1 MIMINTDLADVDVD
15 PTGYEQVAIRPAV
28 YYGALIKHEYDNQ
41 RVTTNNGIKIRHKTR
56 DINSSKIVER
66 FIKGVPIEQP
76 LMLHRLLKEFR
87 AINPRCARF
96 QRTFLQLIEKYSL
109 SCNDSMGYINHGMLL
124 IDGAHINTVTDI
136 PIRNVLKLDL
146 NAKNWFEGFA
156 NLHIFIM
163 Y

>member
-1 MIMINTDLADVDVD
+1 MIMIDTDLADVDVD
-15 PTGYEQVAIRPAV
+15 PTGYQQVTNRPAV

-41 RVTTNNGIKIRHKTR
+41 RVVTNNGIKIRHKTR

-76 LMLHRLLKEFR
+76 LLLHRLLKEFKNE
-87 AINPRCARF
+87 NPRCARF
-96 QRTFLQLIEKYSL
+96 QKTFHSLVEKYKL
-109 SCNDSMGYINHGMLL
+109 SCNDGLGYINHGMLL
-124 IDGAHINTVTDI
+124 IDGAHINAVTDV

-146 NAKNWFEGFA
+146 DAKNWFEGFA